1 MSIDLFKRG
10 QPFIKDVPLSRK
22 IEAAFIQCLKD
33 GIHPG
38 PAAINERLG
47 RGKGRNKM
55 NGRDSS
61 LRVQLMWDYGICYI
75 RGDRKGRP
83 PTQWYIYKTKAFGWR
98 RSEL

>member
-1 MSIDLFKRG
+1 MRLEFRTK
-10 QPFIKDVPLSRK
+10 PFIWDVPLSKK

-55 NGRDSS
+55 NGRDSG
-61 LRVQLMWDYGICYI
+61 LRLQLMWDYGVCYI

-83 PTQWYIYKTKAFGWR
+83 PTQWYIDKTKPFGWKR
-98 RSEL
+98 NEL